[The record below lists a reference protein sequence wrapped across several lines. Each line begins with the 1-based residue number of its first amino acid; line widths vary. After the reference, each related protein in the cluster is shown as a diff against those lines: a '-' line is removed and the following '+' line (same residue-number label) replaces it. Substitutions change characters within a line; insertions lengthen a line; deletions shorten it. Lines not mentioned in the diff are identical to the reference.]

1 MFHYSRKYNLYY
13 RTREFVNSLGK
24 WVPWEQQRNEQ
35 TISCRALPNAVRIND
50 SWLGWQIGRCQPPF
64 ANVTFHLIIN
74 DMFLFCCCFLSL
86 PSSICLWI
94 LPSVAMSL
102 ERPVYLSSC
111 HMPSFRH
118 EMFNEKR
125 IYRFLLFICWFRR
138 FFFYT
143 SFYRDEYRRRDRY
156 LLLGRRSHVFPL
168 LIYAYVHE
176 SVCCMAILSF

>member
-138 FFFYT
+138 FFLHIF
-143 SFYRDEYRRRDRY
+143 
-156 LLLGRRSHVFPL
+156 L
-168 LIYAYVHE
+168 
-176 SVCCMAILSF
+176 